1 MREVI
6 GALAAAAPS
15 PFRWDEIAAT
25 TRATFAMLE
34 SARSG
39 RAVSLGADTA

>member
-1 MREVI
+1 VREVI
-6 GALAAAAPS
+6 AALAAGAPS
-15 PFRWDEIAAT
+15 PFGWQEVAAT

-39 RAVSLGADTA
+39 RAVPIEAGP